1 METKTFGA
9 KEMID
14 ITRMRTLYN
23 YRDGDSEIEQI
34 FQVSD
39 NNEPLLAE
47 IGQTMID
54 GNLDKFKQFLDEG
67 EIKMIFGR
75 PIPETNAVYCLY
87 IPPYYVFTD
96 LKRLFC

>member
-23 YRDGDSEIEQI
+23 YRDGNSEIEAI
-34 FQVSD
+34 LQVDD

-54 GNLDKFKQFLDEG
+54 GDIYSFEQYMKDGK
-67 EIKMIFGR
+67 IKMITGK

-96 LKRLFC
+96 LKKLYC